1 MTRLRVR
8 GLSRRLGRFHAAQSD
23 APARAGPFRAGKLA
37 VAEGR
42 GRGGW
47 GLRGTARDGAGSG
60 GAGAL
65 RNGEAEYGNKKEA

>member
-8 GLSRRLGRFHAAQSD
+8 GLSGRASS
-23 APARAGPFRAGKLA
+23 RWRKA
-37 VAEGR
+37 V

-65 RNGEAEYGNKKEA
+65 WNGEAEYGNKKEA